1 MKRKLLTSVGC
12 VSMIAILF
20 LIYNVNFS
28 GGGVNF
34 FQSTGLPY
42 ETKVDEELD
51 KNEIPVYDYCYYDLT
66 EDGDYITNPE
76 FKFDKF
82 FSQAEKTAVLIIDP
96 WIDNPFDEVNKQV
109 EKIISDYIL
118 SIAQH
123 AIEKEMM
130 VFIISNKPGLVEYNS
145 NIDTRLQKLIDE
157 QKAELLVHDEFNCPD
172 KLCV

>member
-1 MKRKLLTSVGC
+1 M
-12 VSMIAILF
+12 
-20 LIYNVNFS
+20 
-28 GGGVNF
+28 
-34 FQSTGLPY
+34 
-42 ETKVDEELD
+42 
-51 KNEIPVYDYCYYDLT
+51 
-66 EDGDYITNPE
+66 
-76 FKFDKF
+76 
-82 FSQAEKTAVLIIDP
+82 IIDP
-96 WIDNPFDEVNKQV
+96 WIDNLFDEVNKQV

-130 VFIISNKPGLVEYNS
+130 VFIISNKPGLEEYNS

>member
-28 GGGVNF
+28 GGGF

-66 EDGDYITNPE
+66 EDGTILQIPNLN
-76 FKFDKF
+76 
-82 FSQAEKTAVLIIDP
+82 LI
-96 WIDNPFDEVNKQV
+96 
-109 EKIISDYIL
+109 
-118 SIAQH
+118 
-123 AIEKEMM
+123 
-130 VFIISNKPGLVEYNS
+130 NS
-145 NIDTRLQKLIDE
+145 FRRRKKLRY
-157 QKAELLVHDEFNCPD
+157 
-172 KLCV
+172 